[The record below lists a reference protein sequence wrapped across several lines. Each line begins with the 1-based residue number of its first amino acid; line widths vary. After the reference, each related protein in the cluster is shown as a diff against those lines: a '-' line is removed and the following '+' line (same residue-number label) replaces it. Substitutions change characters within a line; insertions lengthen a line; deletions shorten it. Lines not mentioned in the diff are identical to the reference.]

1 MKFTINSS
9 NAHSSNRRRPQ
20 VALETRMQ
28 PERHFK
34 ESQRRL
40 PRRAEE
46 RWPITTKTRLT
57 RTSCLS
63 PPQTRVRCQAGLGH
77 SFLLSVLRRTHRS
90 LFDCSLCPPPPGAP
104 LYIARC
110 TASRTTSG
118 SEGSGCHQA
127 QRTGG
132 GEPQRGV
139 LPSRCLSGALTF
151 LTHIQDSICRQKES
165 TFLTIILLVFRV
177 EFSTF

>member
-1 MKFTINSS
+1 MWGAPPLWLTLVLGHGRGLTQ
-9 NAHSSNRRRPQ
+9 A
-20 VALETRMQ
+20 
-28 PERHFK
+28 
-34 ESQRRL
+34 
-40 PRRAEE
+40 
-46 RWPITTKTRLT
+46 T
-57 RTSCLS
+57 RTETY
-63 PPQTRVRCQAGLGH
+63 PPVPIR
-77 SFLLSVLRRTHRS
+77 LLSV
-90 LFDCSLCPPPPGAP
+90 PPPPGAP

-151 LTHIQDSICRQKES
+151 LTHIPESICGQKES
-165 TFLTIILLVFRV
+165 TFLRLTTRTYHTCTRYWNSGRQNSKCVASRQRHRRRRRDALVRRADGRRV
-177 EFSTF
+177 LAHCVIGAAAVYNARRCAVLGDAG

>member
-1 MKFTINSS
+1 MRG
-9 NAHSSNRRRPQ
+9 APP
-20 VALETRMQ
+20 L
-28 PERHFK
+28 
-34 ESQRRL
+34 
-40 PRRAEE
+40 
-46 RWPITTKTRLT
+46 WLT
-57 RTSCLS
+57 L
-63 PPQTRVRCQAGLGH
+63 VLGH
-77 SFLLSVLRRTHRS
+77 GRGLTQAARTETYPPVPIRLLSV
-90 LFDCSLCPPPPGAP
+90 PPPPGAP

-151 LTHIQDSICRQKES
+151 LTHIPESICGQKES
-165 TFLTIILLVFRV
+165 TFLKNIRYVSYVSDLLPSCGEQVRGMKPGR
-177 EFSTF
+177 

>member
-1 MKFTINSS
+1 MWGAPPLWLTLVLGHGRGLTQ
-9 NAHSSNRRRPQ
+9 A
-20 VALETRMQ
+20 
-28 PERHFK
+28 
-34 ESQRRL
+34 
-40 PRRAEE
+40 
-46 RWPITTKTRLT
+46 T
-57 RTSCLS
+57 RTETY
-63 PPQTRVRCQAGLGH
+63 PPVPIR
-77 SFLLSVLRRTHRS
+77 LLSV
-90 LFDCSLCPPPPGAP
+90 PPPPGAP

-151 LTHIQDSICRQKES
+151 LTHIPESICGQKES
-165 TFLTIILLVFRV
+165 TFLTQLDYRSPVRSDERDGGGEPALRGVGLSSECSSSLLGSLHAQGRLC
-177 EFSTF
+177 SADHRDTFWGRAV